1 MSFFAPESEL
11 GLVYH
16 IGTASVG
23 AGLVKFCKGKV
34 PRVLS
39 TLREHM
45 PYRENVSVE
54 VFQSDM
60 IAALVALNARLV
72 KEAHTVHVKH
82 VFYIFSTPWAMAE
95 TKIIILKEE
104 KPFTLSKSQVDRIV
118 ATHEKMFET
127 EMAGEGKPDSLKAIE
142 RRVIDIKL
150 NGYQLADPYG
160 KLAKT
165 ADISFFTSIVPR
177 TIFDKVIDIS
187 HRTYHPRDTR
197 SFSFSLASFSVI
209 RDVFHE
215 ESDFIFLNIGGELS
229 DITIVQNGLILE
241 TASFPL
247 GRHFIIRKIQSAFKA
262 SLSEAVSLANLFEE
276 GKAEQS
282 IKEKLQPIMD
292 QAADEWTAALHSVL
306 GRAGGRISL
315 PTRLFVV
322 VNNDFTSYFMRTLE
336 SERVSEFGVTDA
348 PLTVTLVNHENLK
361 PAVEFADGSSKDPF
375 VTMCAA
381 FAGRVYES
389 KDR

>member
-1 MSFFAPESEL
+1 MSFFTPESEL

-23 AGLVKFCKGKV
+23 AGIVRFRTGSV
-34 PRVLS
+34 PRIFA

-45 PYRENVSVE
+45 PYRENVNAE
-54 VFQSDM
+54 IFQADM
-60 IAALVALNARLV
+60 INSLGLLNARLL
-72 KEAHTVHVKH
+72 KEAHARHIKH

-95 TKIIILKEE
+95 TKIISLKEE
-104 KPFTLSKSQVDRIV
+104 KPFTLTRSQVDKIV

-127 EMAGEGKPDSLKAIE
+127 EMAGEGTPDSLKAIE
-142 RRVIDIKL
+142 RRVIDVKL
-150 NGYQLADPYG
+150 NGYHMEDPYG
-160 KLAKT
+160 KRART
-165 ADISFFTSIVPR
+165 ADISFFTSLIPR
-177 TIFDKVIDIS
+177 ALFDKVIDIS
-187 HRTYHPRDTR
+187 RHTHHPRDTR

-229 DITIVQNGLILE
+229 DITIVQNGLIIE

-247 GRHFIIRKIQSAFKA
+247 GRHFLIRKIKAAFNVD
-262 SLSEAVSLANLFEE
+262 LGEAVSLSTLYED
-276 GKAEQS
+276 GKADFALTQE
-282 IKEKLQPIMD
+282 LQPIMD
-292 QAADEWTAALHSVL
+292 EAADEWTGALHGVL
-306 GRAGGRISL
+306 GAAGKRISL

-322 VNNDFTSYFMRTLE
+322 VNNDFTGYFMRTLE

-348 PLTVTLVNHENLK
+348 PLLVTLVNHENLK
-361 PAVEFADGSSKDPF
+361 PSVEFVDGINKDPF
-375 VTMCAA
+375 VAICAA

-389 KDR
+389 KDK